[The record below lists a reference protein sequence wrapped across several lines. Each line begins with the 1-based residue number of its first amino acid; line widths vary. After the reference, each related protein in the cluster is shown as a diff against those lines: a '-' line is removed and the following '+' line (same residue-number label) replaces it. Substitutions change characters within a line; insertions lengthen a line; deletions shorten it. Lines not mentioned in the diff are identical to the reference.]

1 MKKTYIAPA
10 TEIVNVQVESMLAL
24 STIQGKSASSSA
36 EVLTN
41 EDKDWNI
48 WDSEE

>member
-10 TEIVNVQVESMLAL
+10 TEIVDVQVESMLAL
-24 STIQGKSASSSA
+24 STITSSTASA
-36 EVLTN
+36 ELDVLTN

>member
-10 TEIVNVQVESMLAL
+10 TEIVDVQVESMLAL
-24 STIQGKSASSSA
+24 STITSGKASA
-36 EVLTN
+36 EFDVLTN